1 MELFDDRVVLFESDE
16 GGEYL
21 LVTCEPSGMGA
32 WWFDR
37 RARGR

>member
-21 LVTCEPSGMGA
+21 LVTLSLIHI
-32 WWFDR
+32 
-37 RARGR
+37 